1 MIIQPRQAR
10 DKHRESSKTRV
21 AFLQDLPTAGPAT
34 GFKWNNGTA
43 NVTST
48 FRYNISGPDSFTLC
62 VPPLF
67 SPLSTNS
74 LSSRARKILFLKL
87 SDTPPAAA
95 VAYVLRENGTFFE
108 FSLCLSRAC
117 LGKILH
123 LIYKWLKKC
132 RLDTT

>member
-10 DKHRESSKTRV
+10 DKHSESSKTRD

-62 VPPLF
+62 VPPF
-67 SPLSTNS
+67 SVFYELS
-74 LSSRARKILFLKL
+74 LVSRGNILLLEL

-95 VAYVLRENGTFFE
+95 AAYVLT
-108 FSLCLSRAC
+108 
-117 LGKILH
+117 
-123 LIYKWLKKC
+123 
-132 RLDTT
+132 

>member
-10 DKHRESSKTRV
+10 DKHSESSKTRD

-62 VPPLF
+62 VPPF
-67 SPLSTNS
+67 SVFYELS
-74 LSSRARKILFLKL
+74 LVSRGNILLLEL
-87 SDTPPAAA
+87 SDTRPAAA
-95 VAYVLRENGTFFE
+95 AAYVLT
-108 FSLCLSRAC
+108 
-117 LGKILH
+117 
-123 LIYKWLKKC
+123 
-132 RLDTT
+132 